1 MPETKEEGFSTRDE
15 GQTVDHDRAAFIGFT
30 TDSDTI
36 SAVKQ
41 GLEDILGGTAD
52 IRQSSMSAAI
62 STLEKQ
68 KTPRVILVDIS
79 NESDPLEALSALSG
93 VVEPDVRVFVVGEN
107 KDINFYRELVH
118 TMGVA
123 DYLFKPLT
131 AELVAR
137 LVGPVFTAS
146 QSNASSLSGG
156 RRVAVTGASGGV
168 GTSTIALSLAHYLS
182 DDARRHTLIF
192 DPDLHMGAIATMLG
206 AQTQSNLKMI
216 LEAPR
221 RVDSLV
227 ITRTVQTINDRLSL
241 LAGEESMESTLSYT
255 ESAIKHILNSIG
267 RRYNVIISDTPLQLG
282 QISKDLLDFAH
293 QRVIVFE
300 PTLISVR
307 NTIRLMGMPR
317 GAEQVRRPLLV
328 LNKHQQPGAL
338 TLQQIEDVLNITPDA
353 IVPYIPRQIIQAAN
367 LGENALSKNIKFKQA
382 ITQLAR
388 EINPQT
394 LEVDQKALYNH
405 FSFLKN
411 ILKIVKK

>member
-15 GQTVDHDRAAFIGFT
+15 SQAVDHDRAAFIGFT

-41 GLEDILGGTAD
+41 GLEDILGSTAD

-168 GTSTIALSLAHYLS
+168 GTSTIALSLAH
-182 DDARRHTLIF
+182 
-192 DPDLHMGAIATMLG
+192 
-206 AQTQSNLKMI
+206 
-216 LEAPR
+216 
-221 RVDSLV
+221 
-227 ITRTVQTINDRLSL
+227 
-241 LAGEESMESTLSYT
+241 
-255 ESAIKHILNSIG
+255 
-267 RRYNVIISDTPLQLG
+267 
-282 QISKDLLDFAH
+282 
-293 QRVIVFE
+293 
-300 PTLISVR
+300 
-307 NTIRLMGMPR
+307 
-317 GAEQVRRPLLV
+317 
-328 LNKHQQPGAL
+328 
-338 TLQQIEDVLNITPDA
+338 
-353 IVPYIPRQIIQAAN
+353 
-367 LGENALSKNIKFKQA
+367 
-382 ITQLAR
+382 
-388 EINPQT
+388 
-394 LEVDQKALYNH
+394 
-405 FSFLKN
+405 
-411 ILKIVKK
+411 